1 MDSVQPV
8 TIPESIFHDLINQR
22 SQYLLGLVR
31 YVSECSPKEQ
41 ILVRP
46 LLGELWSHAMQV
58 EELLDAFDA
67 RNNCQWCAFRSL
79 MAKLKTFSDVSYELL
94 HIKHAVPAYRLLS
107 IEDNFMQATHDTL
120 AFTAGVLQNTADH
133 MLLMAKHLALTIPVA
148 RSRDYTY
155 TEQLPPGRLPRN
167 CQSNKKETVSEMV
180 ALLAT
185 AFLNLAASS
194 KDVRTAGGASSED
207 YLSFLKD
214 TVREESL
221 RSLELRFHN
230 LQSQYDTYV
239 SGTQAEK
246 QDDELLVLRGHI
258 SVVFRLLKSG
268 TLFAHYY
275 ERHGS
280 RNNCVLATLQE
291 PLVPKELLIQAL
303 MKYCISFVN
312 QYITCAE
319 HLCRNMLK
327 RYSKVGSIILP
338 IPKYRGFH
346 VRPSTLV
353 SKLVLHYGCEVQM
366 TLGDE
371 TYDAQ
376 MPLELFRANEKINA
390 EKRRWL
396 ASEIVRLKL
405 VPDSLDSE
413 SFERVARST
422 VLALAEQGKLI
433 LYQQPLQF
441 PEEPAA
447 KSGSLLNKVISEVTR
462 LLVLGKI
469 DVESDIKVT
478 FRGDTR
484 VLADMKLL
492 AEEGYGEDKFGNNI
506 PLPESLK
513 YLRR

>member
-1 MDSVQPV
+1 
-8 TIPESIFHDLINQR
+8 
-22 SQYLLGLVR
+22 
-31 YVSECSPKEQ
+31 
-41 ILVRP
+41 
-46 LLGELWSHAMQV
+46 
-58 EELLDAFDA
+58 
-67 RNNCQWCAFRSL
+67 
-79 MAKLKTFSDVSYELL
+79 
-94 HIKHAVPAYRLLS
+94 
-107 IEDNFMQATHDTL
+107 
-120 AFTAGVLQNTADH
+120 
-133 MLLMAKHLALTIPVA
+133 
-148 RSRDYTY
+148 
-155 TEQLPPGRLPRN
+155 
-167 CQSNKKETVSEMV
+167 
-180 ALLAT
+180 
-185 AFLNLAASS
+185 
-194 KDVRTAGGASSED
+194 
-207 YLSFLKD
+207 
-214 TVREESL
+214 
-221 RSLELRFHN
+221 
-230 LQSQYDTYV
+230 
-239 SGTQAEK
+239 
-246 QDDELLVLRGHI
+246 
-258 SVVFRLLKSG
+258 
-268 TLFAHYY
+268 
-275 ERHGS
+275 
-280 RNNCVLATLQE
+280 
-291 PLVPKELLIQAL
+291 
-303 MKYCISFVN
+303 
-312 QYITCAE
+312 
-319 HLCRNMLK
+319 
-327 RYSKVGSIILP
+327 
-338 IPKYRGFH
+338 
-346 VRPSTLV
+346 
-353 SKLVLHYGCEVQM
+353 M

-447 KSGSLLNKVISEVTR
+447 KSGSLLNRVISEVTR